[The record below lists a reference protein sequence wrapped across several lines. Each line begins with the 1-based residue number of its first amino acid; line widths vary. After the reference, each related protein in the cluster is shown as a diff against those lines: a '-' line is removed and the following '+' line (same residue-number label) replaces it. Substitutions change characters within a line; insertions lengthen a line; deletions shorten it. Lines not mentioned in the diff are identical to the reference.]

1 VIDEEFHEIA
11 RPSIPVIFSNPVS
24 AGPNRFGHP
33 HAQSTGVGSS
43 RPSGR
48 TFVVQY
54 TGDVDPDRGH
64 LSGGVE
70 HIGSGRRERFASEQE
85 MPAFVARVLR
95 EEEGPLEQT
104 GGT

>member
-1 VIDEEFHEIA
+1 MSDFVEEDSRLAENA
-11 RPSIPVIFSNPVS
+11 VWTLCRP
-24 AGPNRFGHP
+24 RL
-33 HAQSTGVGSS
+33 
-43 RPSGR
+43 RDR
-48 TFVVQY
+48 D
-54 TGDVDPDRGH
+54 GDVDPDRGH